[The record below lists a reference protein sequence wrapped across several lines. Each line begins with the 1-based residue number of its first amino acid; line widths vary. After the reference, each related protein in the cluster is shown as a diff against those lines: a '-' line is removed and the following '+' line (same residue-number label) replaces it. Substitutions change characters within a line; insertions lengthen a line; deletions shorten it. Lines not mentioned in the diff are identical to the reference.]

1 MEYIDVVNEET
12 QLNAKL
18 KELEE
23 QYAKEVLKISTR
35 LEELSK
41 HKEDFQNGNSSFA
54 FAREYIDVKSP
65 LTILRWFSLYIESLK
80 KELKR
85 DYKQLLTHNL
95 QIQDNSYGGDST
107 KYTTLIK
114 KGYGTTYHPNLGSIN
129 FSHEMPVQYF
139 SDLIMELEKLPVIKH
154 IAREKLQY
162 KSIYFDPF
170 CFDPFYGFNSLNN
183 TLEFKVKTEEYDYT
197 NLLKLLNFPE
207 EFYVSANYGNEKGM
221 YKLIG
226 DSYVFHI
233 LDKYS
238 NRWCNVVE
246 SYEKFKEK
254 NWR

>member
-1 MEYIDVVNEET
+1 MEYIDVINEET
-12 QLNAKL
+12 KL
-18 KELEE
+18 KERLKACEE
-23 QYAKEVLKISTR
+23 KYALDVLSITNR

-41 HKEDFQNGNSSFA
+41 HKEDFQNGHSSFA
-54 FAREYIDVKSP
+54 FAREYIDVRSP
-65 LTILRWFSLYIESLK
+65 LTILQHFSLYIDSLK
-80 KELKR
+80 KELTK

-154 IAREKLQY
+154 ITREKLQY
-162 KSIYFDPF
+162 GSIY
-170 CFDPFYGFNSLNN
+170 FDPFYGFNSLNN

-207 EFYVSANYGNEKGM
+207 EFSFSANYGNEKGM
-221 YKLIG
+221 YRLIG
-226 DSYVFHI
+226 DSYVFHL

-238 NRWCNVVE
+238 NQWYSVTE
-246 SYEKFKEK
+246 AFEKFKKK

>member
-18 KELEE
+18 RELEE

-54 FAREYIDVKSP
+54 FARKYIDVKSP

-114 KGYGTTYHPNLGSIN
+114 KV
-129 FSHEMPVQYF
+129 MA
-139 SDLIMELEKLPVIKH
+139 LPI
-154 IAREKLQY
+154 
-162 KSIYFDPF
+162 
-170 CFDPFYGFNSLNN
+170 
-183 TLEFKVKTEEYDYT
+183 
-197 NLLKLLNFPE
+197 
-207 EFYVSANYGNEKGM
+207 
-221 YKLIG
+221 
-226 DSYVFHI
+226 I
-233 LDKYS
+233 LT
-238 NRWCNVVE
+238 
-246 SYEKFKEK
+246 
-254 NWR
+254 

>member
-1 MEYIDVVNEET
+1 MEYIDVINEET

-23 QYAKEVLKISTR
+23 TYAKEVLKISTR

-54 FAREYIDVKSP
+54 FAREYIDVDNP
-65 LTILRWFSLYIESLK
+65 LTILLNFPLYIDSLK
-80 KELKR
+80 KELTK
-85 DYKQLLTHNL
+85 DYKKLLTHNL
-95 QIQDNSYGGDST
+95 EIQDNAYGRNWT
-107 KYTTLIK
+107 KYTTLVK
-114 KGYGTTYHPNLGSIN
+114 KGYSIDYHPNLGSIN
-129 FSHEMPVQYF
+129 FSRKMPVQYF

>member
-1 MEYIDVVNEET
+1 MDYINVINEENA
-12 QLNAKL
+12 LNEKL

-23 QYAKEVLKISTR
+23 KYAKEVLKISTR
-35 LEELSK
+35 LEELSE
-41 HKEDFQNGNSSFA
+41 HKEDFQNGHSSFA

-80 KELKR
+80 KELTK

-95 QIQDNSYGGDST
+95 QIQDNAYGGDST
-107 KYTTLIK
+107 KYTTLVK

-129 FSHEMPVQYF
+129 FSCEMPTQYF
-139 SDLIMELEKLPVIKH
+139 GDLMMELEKLPIIKH
-154 IAREKLQY
+154 IAREKLRY
-162 KSIYFDPF
+162 GSIY
-170 CFDPFYGFNSLNN
+170 FDPFYGFNALNN

-197 NLLKLLNFPE
+197 NLLKLLNFPT

-226 DSYVFHI
+226 DSYVFHL

-238 NRWCNVVE
+238 NQWYSVTE
-246 SYEKFKEK
+246 AFEKFKKK

>member
-1 MEYIDVVNEET
+1 MEYIDVINEET
-12 QLNAKL
+12 QLNARL

-23 QYAKEVLKISTR
+23 KYALDVLSISNR

-41 HKEDFQNGNSSFA
+41 HKEDFQNGHSSFA
-54 FAREYIDVKSP
+54 FAREYINVDNP

-80 KELKR
+80 KELTK

-107 KYTTLIK
+107 KYTTLVK
-114 KGYGTTYHPNLGSIN
+114 KGYGTNYHPNLGSIN
-129 FSHEMPVQYF
+129 FSYEMPVQYF

-154 IAREKLQY
+154 IARERLQY
-162 KSIYFDPF
+162 ESIYFA
-170 CFDPFYGFNSLNN
+170 PFYGFNSLNN

-226 DSYVFHI
+226 NSYVFYL

-238 NRWCNVVE
+238 NQWYSVVE
-246 SYEKFKEK
+246 SYKKFKGK

>member
-1 MEYIDVVNEET
+1 MEYIDVINEET

-23 QYAKEVLKISTR
+23 KYAKEVLKISTR

-54 FAREYIDVKSP
+54 FAREYIDIRSP
-65 LTILRWFSLYIESLK
+65 LTILLNFPLYIDSLK
-80 KELKR
+80 KELTK

-107 KYTTLIK
+107 KYTNLVQ
-114 KGYGTTYHPNLGSIN
+114 KGYGTNYHPNLGSIN
-129 FSHEMPVQYF
+129 FSCEMPTQYF
-139 SDLIMELEKLPVIKH
+139 SDLMMELEKLPVIKH
-154 IAREKLQY
+154 IAREKLRY
-162 KSIYFDPF
+162 ESIYFDT
-170 CFDPFYGFNSLNN
+170 FYGFNTLNN

-207 EFYVSANYGNEKGM
+207 EFSFSADYGNEKGM

-226 DSYVFHI
+226 DSYVFHK

-238 NRWCNVVE
+238 NQWYSVTEAFER
-246 SYEKFKEK
+246 FKEK
-254 NWR
+254 NRR

>member
-1 MEYIDVVNEET
+1 MDYINVINEET
-12 QLNAKL
+12 RLNEQLKA
-18 KELEE
+18 LEE
-23 QYAKEVLKISTR
+23 KYKAEVLKISTR

-41 HKEDFQNGNSSFA
+41 HKEDFQNGHSSFA
-54 FAREYIDVKSP
+54 FAREYIDVRGP

-107 KYTTLIK
+107 KYTKLVE
-114 KGYGTTYHPNLGSIN
+114 KGYGTNYHPNLGSIN

-162 KSIYFDPF
+162 ESIY
-170 CFDPFYGFNSLNN
+170 FDPFYGFNDLNN
-183 TLEFKVKTEEYDYT
+183 TLEFKIKTEEYDYT

-207 EFYVSANYGNEKGM
+207 EFSFSANYGDDKGM

-226 DSYVFHI
+226 DSYVFHL
-233 LDKYS
+233 LDKYTNQWYS
-238 NRWCNVVE
+238 VTEAFER
-246 SYEKFKEK
+246 FKEK

>member
-1 MEYIDVVNEET
+1 MEYIDVINEET
-12 QLNAKL
+12 KL
-18 KELEE
+18 KEWLKACEE
-23 QYAKEVLKISTR
+23 KYALDVLSITNR

-54 FAREYIDVKSP
+54 FAREYIDVRSP

-80 KELKR
+80 KELKI

-107 KYTTLIK
+107 KYTTLVK

-129 FSHEMPVQYF
+129 FSHKMPVQYF

-162 KSIYFDPF
+162 ESIY
-170 CFDPFYGFNSLNN
+170 FDPFYGFNSLNN

-207 EFYVSANYGNEKGM
+207 EFSFSANYGNEKGM

-226 DSYVFHI
+226 DSYVFHT
-233 LDKYS
+233 LDKCSNQWYS
-238 NRWCNVVE
+238 VTEAFER
-246 SYEKFKEK
+246 FKEK

>member
-1 MEYIDVVNEET
+1 MEYIDVINEET
-12 QLNAKL
+12 KL
-18 KELEE
+18 KERLKACEE
-23 QYAKEVLKISTR
+23 KYALDVLSMTTR

-54 FAREYIDVKSP
+54 FAREYIDVDNP
-65 LTILRWFSLYIESLK
+65 LTILLNFPLYIDSLK
-80 KELKR
+80 KELTK
-85 DYKQLLTHNL
+85 DYKKLLTHNL
-95 QIQDNSYGGDST
+95 EIQDNAYGRNWT
-107 KYTTLIK
+107 KYTTLVK
-114 KGYGTTYHPNLGSIN
+114 KGYSIDYHPNLGSIN
-129 FSHEMPVQYF
+129 FSRKMPVQYF
-139 SDLIMELEKLPVIKH
+139 NDLIMELEKLAAIKP
-154 IAREKLQY
+154 ITTKRFQDE
-162 KSIYFDPF
+162 SVF
-170 CFDPFYGFNSLNN
+170 FDPFYAFPELDSI
-183 TLEFKVKTEEYDYT
+183 LEFKIKTDEYDYT

-207 EFYVSANYGNEKGM
+207 EFCFSADYGNEKGM

>member
-1 MEYIDVVNEET
+1 MEYIDVINEET
-12 QLNAKL
+12 KLNARL

-23 QYAKEVLKISTR
+23 KYAKEVLKISTR

-54 FAREYIDVKSP
+54 FAREYIDVDNP
-65 LTILRWFSLYIESLK
+65 LTILRLFSLYIESLK
-80 KELKR
+80 KELTK

-107 KYTTLIK
+107 KYTRLVE
-114 KGYGTTYHPNLGSIN
+114 KGYGTNYHPNLGSIN
-129 FSHEMPVQYF
+129 FSSEMPVQYF

-154 IAREKLQY
+154 IARERLQY
-162 KSIYFDPF
+162 ESIYFG
-170 CFDPFYGFNSLNN
+170 PFYGFNSLNN

-226 DSYVFHI
+226 DSYVFHK

-238 NRWCNVVE
+238 NQWYSVAE
-246 SYEKFKEK
+246 AFEKFKQK